1 MHLTVPA
8 GHAIIF
14 TDACLHSGSANNPK
28 KHLYGLFA
36 YMVSSEDQFP
46 PNEVFKYSWKGDDD
60 DLDATISYL
69 DVKGGAECDD
79 GGGGDG
85 GDDSS
90 DDSLYS
96 DTDDGGGKQMSNS
109 GM

>member
-14 TDACLHSGSANNPK
+14 TDACLHSGGANNSK
-28 KHLYGLFA
+28 KHLYPLFA
-36 YMVSSEDQFP
+36 YMVSSADQLP
-46 PNEVFKYSWKGDDD
+46 ANEVYKYVWKRDDD

-79 GGGGDG
+79 RGGGDG

-90 DDSLYS
+90 DDNLDS
-96 DTDDGGGKQMSNS
+96 DTGWRKTNE
-109 GM
+109 